1 MGAIS
6 CPHNLKSRGFMKDRN
21 QATKKAP
28 ISTIVSTA
36 VITFVLTA
44 VLFGALFLDSKIIK
58 LKLLDYYISNYYIG
72 EVDSKETENLVMN
85 GYIASLNDKYAA
97 FFATEDSQNRNNRLL
112 GVENGLG
119 ITIFLH
125 PDNNTICIKSVASGS
140 SADKAGLL
148 KGDEILEVDG
158 QNVTKMNYNDAVN
171 LIKREL
177 GKNVDLKVSRNNTI
191 IDISAEYANY
201 TAQSVYYHTIED
213 FGYVEIYSFNSQTV
227 PQFKTAVENLV
238 SSGVKGLIFDVR
250 GNGGGTVESV
260 KEMVDYLVPEGVI
273 MTSVYKN
280 GNREELYSDANEID
294 LPMVVLTDKASASA
308 AELFSASI
316 RDFNKG
322 VLIGTTTYGKAVMQ
336 GTFGFPDKSS
346 AVFTIAEFY
355 THSGETYNQKG
366 LEPDIKVELN
376 DWQKKYFNLL
386 TDNEDPVKVAAVE
399 YLKGVCNE

>member
-1 MGAIS
+1 ME
-6 CPHNLKSRGFMKDRN
+6 N
-21 QATKKAP
+21 KKRTQKNALY
-28 ISTIVSTA
+28 TIVITA
-36 VITFVLTA
+36 AITFILTA
-44 VLFGALFLDSKIIK
+44 GLFSLLFLDVTVIK
-58 LKLLDYYISNYYIG
+58 LKLLDYYVSNYYLG
-72 EVDSKETENLVMN
+72 EVDGKETEDYVMS
-85 GYIASLNDKYAA
+85 GYIASLNDKYAS
-97 FFATEDSQNRNNRLL
+97 FFSTDEAEDRNNRLL

-119 ITIFLH
+119 ITVFSH

-148 KGDEILEVDG
+148 KYDEILEVDG
-158 QNVTKMNYNDAVN
+158 QNITGINFNDAVD
-171 LIKREL
+171 LIKREV
-177 GKNVDLKVSRNNTI
+177 GKTVNLRIVRNNEQ
-191 IDISAEYANY
+191 IDITAQYSNY
-201 TAQSVYYHTIED
+201 TTQSVYYHTIED

-227 PQFKTAVENLV
+227 PQFQTAVENLV
-238 SSGVKGLIFDVR
+238 ALGVKGLIFDVR
-250 GNGGGTVESV
+250 GNGGGTVDSV
-260 KEMVDYLVPEGVI
+260 KEIVDYLVPEGVI

-280 GNREELYSDANEID
+280 GKTEELYSDANEID
-294 LPMVVLTDKASASA
+294 LPMAVLTDKASASA

-336 GTFGFPDKSS
+336 GTFSFPDKSS

-355 THSGETYNQKG
+355 THSGETYNEKG

-386 TDNEDPVKVAAVE
+386 DDNEDPVKVAAVE

>member
-1 MGAIS
+1 
-6 CPHNLKSRGFMKDRN
+6 MKNRK
-21 QATKKAP
+21 QSPKRA
-28 ISTIVSTA
+28 STYTVFLTA

-44 VLFGALFLDSKIIK
+44 ALFAALFLDSKVIK

-72 EVDSKETENLVMN
+72 EVDSKETENLVMS
-85 GYIASLNDKYAA
+85 GYLASLNDKYAA
-97 FFATEDSQNRNNRLL
+97 FFDSEDAGNRSNRLL
-112 GVENGLG
+112 GIENGLG
-119 ITIFLH
+119 ITVFPH
-125 PDNNTICIKSVASGS
+125 PDNNTICIKSVSSGS

-158 QNVTKMNYNDAVN
+158 QNVANMNFNDAVN
-171 LIKREL
+171 SIKREL
-177 GKNVDLKVSRNNTI
+177 GQTVALKVIRNNEI

-201 TAQSVYYHTIED
+201 TSQSIYYHTIED

-250 GNGGGTVESV
+250 GNGGGTVDSV
-260 KEMVDYLVPEGVI
+260 KEIVDYLVPEGVI

-280 GNREELYSDANEID
+280 GRTEELYSDANEID
-294 LPMVVLTDKASASA
+294 LPMAVLTDKATASA
-308 AELFSASI
+308 AELISASI
-316 RDFNKG
+316 RDYNKG

-336 GTFGFPDKSS
+336 GTFNFPDKSS

-355 THSGETYNQKG
+355 THSGETYNEKG
-366 LEPDIKVELN
+366 LEPDVKVELN
-376 DWQKKYFNLL
+376 DRQIKYFNLL
-386 TDNEDPVKVAAVE
+386 ADNEDPVKVAAVE